1 MRLRHL
7 KTRGIAKDVI
17 SLLHVVSAVSV
28 SSIQRQA
35 SRYLQYSTNRGG
47 VKLGYLSKVSQKT
60 LQTHLGS
67 SHSRGSCF
75 VFCCTPSINVQ

>member
-17 SLLHVVSAVSV
+17 SLLHVVSAVCV

-47 VKLGYLSKVSQKT
+47 V
-60 LQTHLGS
+60 
-67 SHSRGSCF
+67 
-75 VFCCTPSINVQ
+75 